1 MEKFGISSIDAPEK
15 INIEKKKNSF
25 EKLTELMQRMSV
37 EINAM
42 VEKAYGMS
50 QLVNEDGRIN
60 MDNFSAIENGGIY
73 EQDIIDDHKKSVY
86 DALRAHSGSFE
97 KVIQERYLKV
107 YDIETEEGIIAH
119 YKEEQSK
126 RLSNQAEMAI
136 TALLHKI
143 LKDRFLVVRS
153 SEIDDY
159 FHGMDNVILDKET
172 GALVCAF
179 DEVLEN
185 PSDSEKVSPKIQK
198 VQNILSKGGA
208 EVSYGIALT
217 DEKKLV
223 RSHVRHI
230 PVFHLNL
237 KKADLMILTENL
249 GDNFDGAVSN
259 QERKIFTQLVDS
271 IEEQKNRAELTALP
285 NHLARKFSEMNP
297 SLYAMKEY
305 CEKNEQL
312 TV

>member
-15 INIEKKKNSF
+15 INIEKNENSF
-25 EKLTELMQRMSV
+25 EKLTELMQRMAA

-42 VEKAYGMS
+42 VEKEYGMS
-50 QLVNEDGRIN
+50 PLVNEEGRIN
-60 MDNFSAIENGGIY
+60 MNNFSASEDGGIY
-73 EQDIIDDHKKSVY
+73 EQTVIDDHKKSVY
-86 DALRAHSGSFE
+86 DAQRSHSGSFE
-97 KVIQERYLKV
+97 KIVQDRYLNT
-107 YDIETEEGIIAH
+107 YGIETEEGIVAH
-119 YKEEQSK
+119 YRQEQSK
-126 RLSNQAEMAI
+126 KLSNQAEMAI

-159 FHGMDNVILDKET
+159 FHGMDNLILDKET
-172 GALVCAF
+172 GALICAF

-217 DEKKLV
+217 NEKKLV

-249 GDNFDGAVSN
+249 GDNFDGAVSDN
-259 QERKIFTQLVDS
+259 ERRIFTQLVDS
-271 IEEQKNRAELTALP
+271 IEEQKDRAELIVLS

-305 CEKNEQL
+305 CEKNEQDI
-312 TV
+312 V